1 MCDVKCRVDGKADGA
16 HKYNC
21 CTPLID
27 DLKKAHEEA
36 NIIEHFF
43 KQKTLEEYGKR
54 AIQLS
59 ITVLSKFQKFTYYK
73 LNKKRRYSL

>member
-54 AIQLS
+54 AI
-59 ITVLSKFQKFTYYK
+59 
-73 LNKKRRYSL
+73 